1 MKKYKL
7 NRLAKKYAS
16 LVLTGSIVLSSV
28 PSAMAAEASIISEN
42 ENKLEITEEIEHNTT
57 ENTADE
63 VVEEKVENKE
73 EKSTN
78 EINKEIEELSYYTE
92 GFEAESIS
100 LQPGETE
107 NELNITW
114 YAKGSIDDIKGKAKI
129 KYNETI
135 IDASVSEI
143 QTPTNNV
150 NEYDGYVVCKGTLTN
165 LTPDTVYTYQLTVD
179 GDVWSKEYTYTTPK
193 ENSFTFAFT
202 SDPQI
207 KDSDDFAADKTES
220 GWSSYD
226 EKNST
231 GWEIMMEEIA
241 DKNATLVVSAGDQ
254 VENQSWGKKSEY
266 DAFLAPEELSSI
278 AYAPAVGNHDR
289 HYMFDDHF
297 NLPNEMEIGE
307 GENELT
313 PVYTTFRGQNS
324 GTSLSHGNYTQAT
337 DDEISN
343 KTNTNGVVPNED
355 GKYDYEERRI
365 METKGNYYYLYNN
378 MLFVTLN
385 TGAYPGTEEEAKE
398 IVENFRKTMQ
408 SAVDEYSGQYDWL
421 VVTHHKSTQS
431 VAKHVA
437 DADIEYYVDAGLE
450 KLMDEFDVD
459 FALAGHDHVYAR
471 SYALYDQQR
480 VSERLDHLHDN
491 EGTIYL
497 TGNCCSDMQYYNIF
511 EKVDKAD
518 NEDYPVLANGLTGSQ
533 AYLSGLNAPEDE
545 KSGYLP
551 YGNQEYNQEYKPSY
565 AIFDVEG
572 DTVSVK
578 VYNLD
583 GDSTNPDS
591 VLIDSFTVS
600 KNADGGKKVTGYDN
614 SNSTIKA
621 TQIARYDSGMTNA
634 DGGVM
639 EIVDYNYKTGWAYSV
654 NGQTGELV
662 AIPLKTIEEKE
673 NVDLLDGND
682 IDVKSLVEDDEFI
695 YGDMTSVAVSPDGT
709 MLAVAIQAEGYN
721 ANGRVAIF
729 KCNDDGTLKFMQTI
743 ETGVQPDMVT
753 FTPDGSKILTANE
766 GEPREGYTSEDPKGT
781 ITIIDV
787 ETKTPVNVDFT
798 AYDTAEARQSLVDK
812 GIVIKKNTNPSVDFE
827 PEYIAC
833 TNDKAYVTLQEAN
846 AVAVIDINANA
857 VTGIHSLGFED
868 YSKVSVDID
877 KKDEKYNP
885 KTYESL
891 RGIRMADAI
900 SVYTVNGTDYIITA
914 NEGDSREWGDY
925 INEKEV
931 NFKDGETSPTG
942 KITAENSGLTGKV
955 VFFNSE
961 DYDGLN
967 SENDYIFGGRS
978 VTMFKVEDD
987 NIKEVFTSGDD
998 FETVTAKYLPEY
1010 FNCSNDDITI
1020 DDRSGKKG
1028 PEAETVTIGKV
1039 NDKQYAFVTLERI
1052 GGVMIYDITDTN
1064 NIKYVNYIN
1073 SRDFSTDVSID
1084 DSPEGL
1090 KFIEASK
1097 SPTDEA
1103 LLIAACEVGG
1113 TVAVYELEKG
1123 KIEESSSSDNSSSSS
1138 SSGGGYTV
1146 KPTRPNETINE
1157 EDVPL
1162 DENTETN
1169 GKEPALFADVTE
1181 NSWFYESLKF
1191 AVENNIISGIN
1202 GKFEP
1207 DIKTTRAMVVAVL
1220 HRLSGNAISNVENKF
1235 TDIKSSDWYYNDVIW
1250 ANANGI
1256 VSGVGNSEFAPNDNI
1271 TREQLAVMVYQYA
1284 KLNGLN
1290 TEFSV
1295 GLIDSYSDNKEVS
1308 NWATEAMNFCIEKG
1322 IFTGKSSTE
1331 LAPKDTATRAELIT
1345 VMHNLSKLK

>member
-1 MKKYKL
+1 MKKYEL

-57 ENTADE
+57 ENTANG

-73 EKSTN
+73 EKST
-78 EINKEIEELSYYTE
+78 NKEIEELSYYTE

-114 YAKGSIDDIKGKAKI
+114 YAKGSIDDIKGKAQI

-497 TGNCCSDMQYYNIF
+497 TGNCCSDMQYYNVF

-578 VYNLD
+578 VYNLE

-729 KCNDDGTLKFMQTI
+729 KCNDDGTLKFIQTI

-846 AVAVIDINANA
+846 AVSVIDINANA

-914 NEGDSREWGDY
+914 NEGDSREWGNY

-998 FETVTAKYLPEY
+998 FEAVTAKYLPEY

-1123 KIEESSSSDNSSSSS
+1123 KTEENSSSDNSSSSS
-1138 SSGGGYTV
+1138 SSGGGYTI

-1162 DENTETN
+1162 AENTETD

-1220 HRLSGNAISNVENKF
+1220 HRLSGNAISNGENKF

-1256 VSGVGNSEFAPNDNI
+1256 VSGIGNSEFAPNDNI

-1290 TEFSV
+1290 TEFST
-1295 GLIDSYSDNKEVS
+1295 GLIDSYSDNGEVS

-1331 LAPKDTATRAELIT
+1331 LAPKDTATRAELVT
-1345 VMHNLSKLK
+1345 VMYNLSKLK

>member
-1 MKKYKL
+1 MKKYEL

-28 PSAMAAEASIISEN
+28 PLAMASEVSMMSGN
-42 ENKLEITEEIEHNTT
+42 ENQFEVKDEITETT
-57 ENTADE
+57 E
-63 VVEEKVENKE
+63 
-73 EKSTN
+73 S
-78 EINKEIEELSYYTE
+78 
-92 GFEAESIS
+92 FEAESLS

-114 YAKGSIDDIKGKAKI
+114 YAKGSIDNIKGKAQI

-135 IDASVSEI
+135 IDATVTEI
-143 QTPTNNV
+143 QMPTNNV
-150 NEYDGYVVCKGTLTN
+150 NQYDGYVVCKGTLTN
-165 LTPDTVYTYQLTVD
+165 LKPDTTYTYQLTVD
-179 GDVWSKEYTYTTPK
+179 GNIWSKEYTYKTPK
-193 ENSFTFAFT
+193 EDSFTFAFT

-207 KDSDDFAADKTES
+207 KESDDFLADKTEG

-241 DKNATLVVSAGDQ
+241 EKNATLVVSAGDQ
-254 VENQSWGKKSEY
+254 VEDQSWGKKSEY
-266 DAFLAPEELSSI
+266 DAFLEPDELSSI

-337 DDEISN
+337 YEEIEN
-343 KTNTNGVVPNED
+343 NTDTKGITPNED

-398 IVENFRKTMQ
+398 IVENFRKTLQ
-408 SAVDEYSGQYDWL
+408 SAVDKYSGQYDWL

-431 VAKHVA
+431 VAKHIA
-437 DADIEYYVDAGLE
+437 DADIEYYVDAGFE
-450 KLMDEFDVD
+450 KLMDKFDVD
-459 FALAGHDHVYAR
+459 FVLAGHDHIYAR
-471 SYALYDQQR
+471 SYALYNQER
-480 VSERLDHLHDN
+480 VSERLDHFHNN
-491 EGTIYL
+491 EGTIYI
-497 TGNCCSDMQYYNIF
+497 TGNCCSDMQYYNVF

-518 NEDYPVLANGLTGSQ
+518 NEDYPVLANGLIGSQ

-545 KSGYLP
+545 KAGYLP

-565 AIFDVEG
+565 TIFNVEG
-572 DTVSVK
+572 DKVSVK
-578 VYNLD
+578 VYNLN

-600 KNADGGKKVTGYDN
+600 KNDDGGKKVTGYDN
-614 SNSTIKA
+614 SDSTIKV

-662 AIPLKTIEEKE
+662 AIPLKTLEQKE
-673 NVDLLDGND
+673 SVDLLDGND
-682 IDVKSLVEDDEFI
+682 IDVKSLVEDESFI
-695 YGDMTSVAVSPDGT
+695 YGDMTSVAVSPDCT
-709 MLAVAIQAEGYN
+709 MIAVAIQAEKYN
-721 ANGRVAIF
+721 ANGRVAVF
-729 KCNDDGTLKFMQTI
+729 KCNDDGTLKFIQTI

-787 ETKTPVNVDFT
+787 GTKTPINIDFT
-798 AYDTAEARQSLVDK
+798 SYDTAEERQSLVDK
-812 GIVIKKNTNPSVDFE
+812 GIIIKKNTNPSVDFE
-827 PEYIAC
+827 PEYIVC
-833 TNDKAYVTLQEAN
+833 TNNKAYVTIQESN
-846 AVAVIDINANA
+846 AVAVIDINTNK

-877 KKDEKYNP
+877 KKDEKYVP

-900 SVYTVNGTDYIITA
+900 SVYTVNGIDYIITA
-914 NEGDSREWGDY
+914 NEGDGREWGDY

-955 VFFNSE
+955 VFFNTE

-987 NIKEVFTSGDD
+987 SIEEVFTSGDD
-998 FETVTAKYLPEY
+998 FENITAKYLPEY

-1028 PEAETVTIGKV
+1028 PEAETVTTGKV
-1039 NDKQYAFVTLERI
+1039 GDKQYAFVTLERI
-1052 GGVMIYDITDTN
+1052 GGVMIYDITDPAN
-1064 NIKYVNYIN
+1064 VKYVNYIN

-1090 KFIEASK
+1090 KFVEASK
-1097 SPTDEA
+1097 SPTDKA
-1103 LLIAACEVGG
+1103 LLLTACEVGG

-1123 KIEESSSSDNSSSSS
+1123 KTEEISTEDNSSNNPSSE
-1138 SSGGGYTV
+1138 GGYIV
-1146 KPTRPNETINE
+1146 KPTRPSETINDE
-1157 EDVPL
+1157 YVPV
-1162 DENTETN
+1162 DESIETDGKNTV
-1169 GKEPALFADVTE
+1169 LFSDVTE

-1191 AVENNIISGIN
+1191 AVENHIISGIN
-1202 GKFEP
+1202 GRFEP
-1207 DIKTTRAMVVAVL
+1207 NVKATRAMVVAVL
-1220 HRLSGNAISNVENKF
+1220 HRLSGNNVSNMENIF
-1235 TDIKSSDWYYNDVIW
+1235 TDIKLSDWYYNDIIW
-1250 ANANGI
+1250 ANLNGI
-1256 VSGVGNSEFAPNDNI
+1256 VSGIGNSKFAPNDNI
-1271 TREQLAVMVYQYA
+1271 TREQLALMIYQYA

-1290 TEFSV
+1290 TNFST
-1295 GLIDSYSDNKEVS
+1295 GLMDKYSDKENVS
-1308 NWATEAMNFCIEKG
+1308 YWAVEAMNFCIERG
-1322 IFTGKSSTE
+1322 IINGKSVTE
-1331 LAPKDTATRAELIT
+1331 IAPKDTLTRAEL
-1345 VMHNLSKLK
+1345 VMVIYNLSKLK

>member
-1 MKKYKL
+1 MKKYEL

-16 LVLTGSIVLSSV
+16 LVLTGSLVLSSV
-28 PSAMAAEASIISEN
+28 PSAMAAEASMISGN
-42 ENKLEITEEIEHNTT
+42 ENQLEITEEVTDDKNTET
-57 ENTADE
+57 INETAE
-63 VVEEKVENKE
+63 TIE
-73 EKSTN
+73 EKSTD
-78 EINKEIEELSYYTE
+78 EINIESEETLYYTE
-92 GFEAESIS
+92 GFEAESLS

-135 IDASVSEI
+135 IDATVTEI
-143 QTPTNNV
+143 QMPTNNV
-150 NEYDGYVVCKGTLTN
+150 NQYDGYVVCKGTLTN
-165 LTPDTVYTYQLTVD
+165 LEPDTAYTYQLTVD
-179 GDVWSKEYTYTTPK
+179 GNIWSKEYTYTTPK
-193 ENSFTFAFT
+193 EDTFTFAFT

-207 KDSDDFAADKTES
+207 KESNDFAADKTEG

-231 GWEIMMEEIA
+231 GWEIMMGEIA
-241 DKNATLVVSAGDQ
+241 EQNATLVVSAGDQ
-254 VENQSWGKKSEY
+254 VEDQSWGIKSEY

-307 GENELT
+307 GDNELT

-337 DDEISN
+337 DEEIEN
-343 KTNTNGVVPNED
+343 NTDTKGVTPNED

-385 TGAYPGTEEEAKE
+385 TGAYPGTEKEAAE
-398 IVENFRKTMQ
+398 IIENFRKTLQ

-450 KLMDEFDVD
+450 GLMDEFDVD
-459 FALAGHDHVYAR
+459 FVLAGHDHVYAR
-471 SYALYDQQR
+471 SYALYEQER
-480 VSERLDHLHDN
+480 VSERLDYFHDN

-497 TGNCCSDMQYYNIF
+497 TGNCCSDMQYYNVF

-545 KSGYLP
+545 KAGYLP

-565 AIFDVEG
+565 AIFNVEG

-614 SNSTIKA
+614 SDSTIKA

-639 EIVDYNYKTGWAYSV
+639 EIVDYNYKTGWAYFV

-662 AIPLKTIEEKE
+662 AIPLKTLEEKE

-682 IDVKSLVEDDEFI
+682 IDVKSLVEDEGFT

-709 MLAVAIQAEGYN
+709 MLTVAIQAEGYN

-729 KCNDDGTLKFMQTI
+729 KCNDDGTLKFIQTI

-787 ETKTPVNVDFT
+787 ETKIPINVDFT

-833 TNDKAYVTLQEAN
+833 TNNKAYVTLQEAN
-846 AVAVIDINANA
+846 AVAVIDINTNT
-857 VTGIHSLGFED
+857 VTGINSLGFED
-868 YSKVSVDID
+868 YSKVPVDID
-877 KKDEKYNP
+877 KKDETYVP

-931 NFKDGETSPTG
+931 NFKDVETSPTG

-978 VTMFKVEDD
+978 VTMFKVED
-987 NIKEVFTSGDD
+987 NGIEEVFTSEDD
-998 FETVTAKYLPEY
+998 FETITAKYLPEY

-1028 PEAETVTIGKV
+1028 PEAETVTTGKV

-1052 GGVMIYDITDTN
+1052 GGVMIYDITDPTN
-1064 NIKYVNYIN
+1064 VKYVNYIN
-1073 SRDFSTDVSID
+1073 SRDFTTNVSTDN
-1084 DSPEGL
+1084 SPEGL

-1097 SPTDEA
+1097 SPTNEA
-1103 LLIAACEVGG
+1103 LLMAACEVGG

-1123 KIEESSSSDNSSSSS
+1123 KTGGSSSGGSSSSGSGSSSNSSSS
-1138 SSGGGYTV
+1138 
-1146 KPTRPNETINE
+1146 NE
-1157 EDVPL
+1157 EKE
-1162 DENTETN
+1162 DEVE
-1169 GKEPALFADVTE
+1169 KEEVVVTE
-1181 NSWFYESLKF
+1181 NTVDSSKNFSDVTKESWFYESLNY

-1202 GKFEP
+1202 GNFEP
-1207 DIKTTRAMVVAVL
+1207 NTKTTRAMVVAVL
-1220 HRLSGNAISNVENKF
+1220 HRLSGNNISDVKNIF
-1235 TDIKSSDWYYNDVIW
+1235 TDIKTSDWYYNDIIW
-1250 ANANGI
+1250 ANANNI
-1256 VSGVGNSEFAPNDNI
+1256 VSGVGDSKFAPNDNI
-1271 TREQLAVMVYQYA
+1271 TREQLAVMIYQYA

-1290 TEFSV
+1290 TEFST
-1295 GLIDSYSDNKEVS
+1295 GLIDNYSDNKEVS
-1308 NWATEAMNFCIEKG
+1308 NWAAEAMNFCIEKG

-1331 LAPKDTATRAELIT
+1331 LAPKDTATRAELVT
-1345 VMHNLSKLK
+1345 VIYNLSKLK